1 MTLTI
6 TSGVGAQD
14 FCPQPNENKV
24 INAASLVTF
33 FSVSSWEAAVLAI
46 LNFLSFWQSQREGQD
61 AQAECPGKVC

>member
-6 TSGVGAQD
+6 TSGVTQG

-46 LNFLSFWQSQREGQD
+46 LNFLSFWQS
-61 AQAECPGKVC
+61 